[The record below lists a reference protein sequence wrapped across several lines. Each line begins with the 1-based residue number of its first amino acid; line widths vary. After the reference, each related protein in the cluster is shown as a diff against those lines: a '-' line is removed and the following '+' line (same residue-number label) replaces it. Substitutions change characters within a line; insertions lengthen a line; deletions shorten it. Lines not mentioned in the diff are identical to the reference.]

1 MKAVIITWES
11 FQDQELVYPFHRLKE
26 ETEDVLVA
34 ANVVGRFHGIMGVNM
49 TSHLLLDELIKDR
62 VRFLSDFDLMVLP
75 GGVKALEKLRQEKG
89 VISFIKDWVAGG
101 KVVASTCHGAQL
113 LISAGVVKGKKI
125 SAYYSIEDDIR
136 NAGAEYINAP
146 VVVDG
151 NIVSSPHYDHMGV
164 WMKTAI
170 DQVKDAATR

>member
-1 MKAVIITWES
+1 M
-11 FQDQELVYPFHRLKE
+11 
-26 ETEDVLVA
+26 
-34 ANVVGRFHGIMGVNM
+34 
-49 TSHLLLDELIKDR
+49 
-62 VRFLSDFDLMVLP
+62 
-75 GGVKALEKLRQEKG
+75 
-89 VISFIKDWVAGG
+89 
-101 KVVASTCHGAQL
+101 ASTCHGAQL
-113 LISAGVVKGKKI
+113 LISAGVVKGKKV
-125 SAYYSIEDDIR
+125 SAYYSIEDDVR

>member
-1 MKAVIITWES
+1 M
-11 FQDQELVYPFHRLKE
+11 
-26 ETEDVLVA
+26 
-34 ANVVGRFHGIMGVNM
+34 
-49 TSHLLLDELIKDR
+49 
-62 VRFLSDFDLMVLP
+62 
-75 GGVKALEKLRQEKG
+75 
-89 VISFIKDWVAGG
+89 
-101 KVVASTCHGAQL
+101 ASTCHGDNY
-113 LISAGVVKGKKI
+113 ISAGVCKKV
-125 SAYYSIEDDIR
+125 SAYYSIEDDVR

>member
-1 MKAVIITWES
+1 MKSLIITWES

-26 ETEDVLVA
+26 ETEDVVVA

-49 TSHLLLDELIKDR
+49 TSNLLLSELVSDKE
-62 VRFLSDFDLMVLP
+62 RFLSDFDLLVLP
-75 GGVKALEKLRQEKG
+75 GGVKALEKLRQEKA
-89 VISFIKDWVAGG
+89 VISFIKEWTTSN

-113 LISAGVVKGKKI
+113 LISADVVRGRRI
-125 SAYYSIEDDIR
+125 SAYYSIEDDIK

-146 VVVDG
+146 VVVDR
-151 NIVSSPHYDHMGV
+151 NIVSSPHYDYMGV

-170 DQVKDAATR
+170 DQVKNATIG